1 MKRVQ
6 YILGTLE
13 DDDIDWLV
21 SVGKRLT
28 INPSETLIQLGRA
41 TDAIYL
47 ILEGQLA
54 IYTESPSHHPVAY
67 LSSGEVAG
75 EMSFIDTS
83 PPSATVQAIE
93 PSLVLA
99 IPKTELSSKLHHDV
113 CFAARFYEAMAILL
127 SVRLRSSLK
136 QIDHPLLASQS
147 LEPSSYTSDMAT
159 RCELGTVRY
168 DWLLRRLRHQMYQPS
183 S

>member
-13 DDDIDWLV
+13 DEDIDWLV

-28 INPSETLIQLGRA
+28 INSSEPLIRLDQA

-47 ILEGQLA
+47 ILEGQFA
-54 IYTESPSHHPVAY
+54 IYTDAIHHHPVAY
-67 LSSGEVAG
+67 LSSGDVAG

-83 PPSATVQAIE
+83 LPSATVKAIE

-99 IPKTELSSKLHHDV
+99 IPKVDLSSKLHHDV

-127 SVRLRSSLK
+127 SVRLRGTLK
-136 QIDHPLLASQS
+136 QIDHPPLAQQS
-147 LEPSSYTSDMAT
+147 LDPSSYTLDMAT
-159 RCELGTVRY
+159 RWELGTLRY

-183 S
+183 N